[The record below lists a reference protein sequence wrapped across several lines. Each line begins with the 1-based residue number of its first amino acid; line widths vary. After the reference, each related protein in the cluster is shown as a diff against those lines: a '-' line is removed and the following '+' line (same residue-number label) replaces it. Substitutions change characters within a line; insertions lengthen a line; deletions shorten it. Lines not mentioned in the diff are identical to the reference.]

1 MMRMNGFRPHAYA
14 LLAALLFGIS
24 PPLSKLL
31 VGSIHPVTLAGLLY
45 LGAFAGLF
53 LYSLLKPEKN
63 TFPLETKDL
72 PWLAGA
78 VLAGG
83 VVAPISLLSGLVLIT
98 GFSASLLLN
107 LEAAA
112 TALIAV
118 IFFRETAGKRL
129 WFALACMTLGAVLL
143 TGGAGDGAFNL
154 AGPLLILL
162 AMACWG
168 IDNNFT
174 RVISNK
180 DPAAIGMVK
189 GLAAGSVSL
198 SLALILGLG
207 MPSAFAILAAL
218 LLGAFSYGLSLLFFI
233 KALDALGSFRAS
245 AFLSLAPFIGAASS
259 LVLLGE
265 APGLLAIP
273 AAGLMAIG
281 AWLLLTEKHGHPH
294 VHEKLPH
301 SHPHASGE
309 AHHMHG
315 HSGSMQGPHAHPH
328 IHDQLAHNHAHW
340 PDAHH
345 RHWH

>member
-1 MMRMNGFRPHAYA
+1 MNEFRPHAYA

-24 PPLSKLL
+24 LPLSKLL
-31 VGSIHPVTLAGLLY
+31 VGSIHPVALAGLLY

-53 LYSLLKPEKN
+53 IYSLLAPGRK
-63 TFPLETKDL
+63 TVPLEKKDF

-83 VVAPISLLSGLVLIT
+83 VIAPISMLSGLSLIS

-118 IFFRETAGKRL
+118 VFFRESAGKRL
-129 WFALACMTLGAVLL
+129 WFALACMTLGAILL
-143 TGGAGDGAFNL
+143 TGNTGGGAFNL

-168 IDNNFT
+168 IDNNLT
-174 RVISNK
+174 RVISGK

-198 SLALILGLG
+198 SLALILGFG
-207 MPSAFAILAAL
+207 MPSAPAALSGL

-259 LVLLGE
+259 LILLGE
-265 APGLLAIP
+265 APGLPALP

-294 VHEKLPH
+294 VHEKLTH
-301 SHPHASGE
+301 SHSHAPGE
-309 AHHMHG
+309 AHHTHE
-315 HSGSMQGPHAHPH
+315 HSGSAQGPHAHSH
-328 IHDQLAHNHAHW
+328 IHDSLAHAHSHW
-340 PDAHH
+340 PDSHH
-345 RHWH
+345 RHGH